1 MKSTDRIT
9 YTMIITY
16 QQKQIAIEQ
25 NDHVRGID
33 VVRKHFPE
41 QKEQIL
47 CISCDTELQSL
58 NNIISSSISNCCFY
72 DINDT
77 LGAEC
82 LAVSTTALMLMA
94 AEGLFPDTRI
104 SVEHSFGKGFYC
116 EPVKLKTLPDNY
128 LDLLK
133 TKMDEYVK
141 ADHEFEERVI
151 THDELNN
158 IKLKRFNVL
167 KNSPKD
173 HLRIYDLC
181 GFPHWFVSSL
191 VPSAGYIKQFKITP
205 YEKGFVLGFPTR
217 TSPDM
222 IPPFV
227 SSPNLFRVIR
237 ESEERGKMLDIR
249 HISDLNEH
257 ALEGRQ
263 METIHLYE
271 ALHEK
276 KIAEIADVITHRK
289 KLRFIFIAGP
299 SASGK
304 TTFMKRLS
312 LQLRING
319 LKPKHISLDDY
330 FVNREHTP
338 QDDKGEFDY
347 EHFDAIDHELLNRNL
362 IDLMNGK
369 GVHLPRFLFQ
379 EGKKEYQENETFL
392 LNDEILILEGIHGL
406 NPGLA
411 SPIPDETKFRIY
423 ISALTQLN
431 FNLYNRVSTSDT
443 RLLRRMYRDSQFRGH
458 SPEETLL
465 RWPSVRRGEARWI
478 FPHQENA
485 DIYFNS
491 ALEYEW
497 PVFSGI
503 LLETL
508 SSIPDTS
515 PVKVEAERLCRLM
528 ELFVPF
534 TTELIPPTSLIQEFL
549 GGSSFVY

>member
-1 MKSTDRIT
+1 
-9 YTMIITY
+9 MIINY
-16 QQKQIAIEQ
+16 HQKQIAIEQ
-25 NDHVRGID
+25 HDHIRGLDI
-33 VVRKHFPE
+33 VRKHFPE
-41 QKEQIL
+41 QKEHIL
-47 CISCDTELQSL
+47 CMSCDTELQSL
-58 NNIISSSISNCCFY
+58 NNIIPASVSHCCFY

-82 LAVSTTALMLMA
+82 LAISTTALMLMA

-116 EPVKLKTLPDNY
+116 EPLHPEALQENY
-128 LDLLK
+128 LDLL
-133 TKMDEYVK
+133 TAKMHAYIKE
-141 ADHEFEERVI
+141 DHEFEERTI
-151 THDELNN
+151 THEDLNGIN
-158 IKLKRFNVL
+158 YSRFKVL
-167 KNSPKD
+167 KNSPQE

-181 GFPHWFVSSL
+181 GFPHWFISAL
-191 VPSAGYIKQFKITP
+191 VPSASYIKQFKITS
-205 YEKGFVLGFPTR
+205 YKKGFVLGFPTR
-217 TSPDM
+217 TSPDS

-227 SSPNLFRVIR
+227 PSPNLFNVIR
-237 ESEERGKMLDIR
+237 ESEERGKMLGIR

-319 LKPKHISLDDY
+319 LKPKHLSLDNY
-330 FVNREHTP
+330 FVDREHTP
-338 QDDKGEFDY
+338 IDDKGELDF
-347 EHFDAIDHELLNRNL
+347 EHFDAIDHELLNQHL
-362 IDLMNGK
+362 SDLMKGK
-369 GVHLPRFLFQ
+369 GVHFSRFLFN
-379 EGKKEYQENETFL
+379 EGKKTFDEEKTIL
-392 LNDEILILEGIHGL
+392 HDDEILILEGIHGL
-406 NPGLA
+406 NPALA
-411 SPIPDETKFRIY
+411 KPIPADKKFRIY

-443 RLLRRMYRDSQFRGH
+443 RLLRRMYRDSQFRAH
-458 SPEETLL
+458 SLEETLL
-465 RWPSVRRGEARWI
+465 RWPSVRRGESRWI
-478 FPHQENA
+478 FPYQENA
-485 DIYFNS
+485 DVYFNS

-503 LLETL
+503 LLKTL
-508 SSIPDTS
+508 SSIPGTS

-534 TTELIPPTSLIQEFL
+534 STELIPPTSLIQEFL
-549 GGSSFVY
+549 GGSSFEY

>member
-1 MKSTDRIT
+1 
-9 YTMIITY
+9 MIISY
-16 QQKQIAIEQ
+16 NNKQIAIEQ
-25 NDHVRGID
+25 NDHIRGID
-33 VVRKHFPE
+33 IVREHFPDDLGH
-41 QKEQIL
+41 IL
-47 CISCDTELQSL
+47 CMSCDTELQSL
-58 NNIISSSISNCCFY
+58 NNVIPSSVSRCCFY

-94 AEGLFPDTRI
+94 AEGLFHDTRI
-104 SVEHSFGKGFYC
+104 SIEHSLGKGFYC
-116 EPVKLKTLPDNY
+116 EPVSPETLPENY
-128 LDLLK
+128 LDLLE
-133 TKMDEYVK
+133 TKMYFYIK

-151 THDELNN
+151 THDELDQ
-158 IKLKRFNVL
+158 IELKRFNVL
-167 KNSPKD
+167 KNSPKN

-181 GFPHWFVSSL
+181 GFPHWFVSAL
-191 VPSAGYIKQFKITP
+191 VPSAGYIKQFKIRP

-222 IPPFV
+222 IPPFIP
-227 SSPNLFRVIR
+227 SPNLFKVIR
-237 ESEERGKMLDIR
+237 ESEIRGNMLDIR
-249 HISDLNEH
+249 HVSDLNER

-263 METIHLYE
+263 AGAIQLYE

-276 KIAEIADVITHRK
+276 KIAEIADVITGK
-289 KLRFIFIAGP
+289 KGLRFVFIAGP

-330 FVNREHTP
+330 FVDREHTP
-338 QDDKGEFDY
+338 LDENGEYDF
-347 EHFDAIDHELLNRNL
+347 EHFDAIDHDLLNHHL
-362 IDLMNGK
+362 TDLMNGK

-379 EGKKEYQENETFL
+379 EGSKEYEKEETL
-392 LNDEILILEGIHGL
+392 LHDDEILILEGIHGL
-406 NPGLA
+406 NPQLA
-411 SPIPDETKFRIY
+411 EPIPDETKIRIY

-458 SPEETLL
+458 SPEETLQ
-465 RWPSVRRGEARWI
+465 RWVSVRRGEDKWI
-478 FPHQENA
+478 FPYQEHA
-485 DIYFNS
+485 DVYFNS

-497 PVFSGI
+497 SVFSGI

-515 PVKVEAERLCRLM
+515 TVKIEAERLCRLM

-534 TTELIPPTSLIQEFL
+534 STELIPPTSLIQEFL

>member
-1 MKSTDRIT
+1 
-9 YTMIITY
+9 MIITY
-16 QQKQIAIEQ
+16 HHKQIAIEQ

-41 QKEQIL
+41 QKEHIL
-47 CISCDTELQSL
+47 CMSCDTELQSL
-58 NNIISSSISNCCFY
+58 NNIIPASVSHCCFY

-94 AEGLFPDTRI
+94 AEGLFRDTRI

-116 EPVKLKTLPDNY
+116 EPVKPETLPDNY
-128 LDLLK
+128 LDLLQ
-133 TKMDEYVK
+133 TKMNEYVK

-151 THDELNN
+151 THDELNS
-158 IKLKRFNVL
+158 IELKRFNVL

-181 GFPHWFVSSL
+181 GFPHWFVSAL
-191 VPSAGYIKQFKITP
+191 VPSVGYIKQFKITS
-205 YEKGFVLGFPTR
+205 YKKGFVLGFPTR
-217 TSPDM
+217 TSPEM
-222 IPPFV
+222 IPAFV
-227 SSPNLFRVIR
+227 PSPNLFKVIR

-289 KLRFIFIAGP
+289 ELRFIFIAGP

-330 FVNREHTP
+330 FVDREHTP
-338 QDDKGEFDY
+338 LDEKGELDF
-347 EHFDAIDHELLNRNL
+347 EHFDAIDHELLNQHL
-362 IDLMNGK
+362 GDLMNGK
-369 GVHLPRFLFQ
+369 GVHLPRFLFN
-379 EGKKEYQENETFL
+379 EGRKADGEEETIL
-392 LNDEILILEGIHGL
+392 HDDEILILEGIHGL
-406 NPGLA
+406 NPALA
-411 SPIPDETKFRIY
+411 KPIPANKKFRIY

-465 RWPSVRRGEARWI
+465 RWPSVRRGESRWI
-478 FPHQENA
+478 FPYQENA
-485 DIYFNS
+485 DVYFNS

-508 SSIPDTS
+508 SSLSADS

-534 TTELIPPTSLIQEFL
+534 DTKMIPPTSLIQEFL
-549 GGSSFVY
+549 GGSSFEY

>member
-1 MKSTDRIT
+1 
-9 YTMIITY
+9 MIITY
-16 QQKQIAIEQ
+16 HQKQIAIEQ
-25 NDHVRGID
+25 HDYIRGLDI
-33 VVRKHFPE
+33 VRKHFTDDLE
-41 QKEQIL
+41 HIL
-47 CISCDTELQSL
+47 CMSCDTELQSL
-58 NNIISSSISNCCFY
+58 NNVIPSSVSHCCFY

-82 LAVSTTALMLMA
+82 MAVSTTALMLMA
-94 AEGLFPDTRI
+94 AEGLFLDTRI

-116 EPVKLKTLPDNY
+116 EPVHPETLPDNY
-128 LDLLK
+128 LDLLEA
-133 TKMDEYVK
+133 KMHAYVK
-141 ADHEFEERVI
+141 ADYEFEERVI
-151 THDELNN
+151 THAELSK
-158 IKLKRFNVL
+158 IELKRFNVL

-173 HLRIYDLC
+173 YLRIYDLC
-181 GFPHWFVSSL
+181 GFLHWFISAL

-217 TSPDM
+217 TSPDV

-227 SSPNLFRVIR
+227 SSPNLFKVIR
-237 ESEERGKMLDIR
+237 ESEIRGNMLDIR
-249 HISDLNEH
+249 HVSDLNDK
-257 ALEGRQ
+257 ALAGRQ
-263 METIHLYE
+263 AEAIQLYE

-276 KIAEIADVITHRK
+276 KIAEIADVIMHRK
-289 KLRFIFIAGP
+289 GLRFVFIAGP

-319 LKPKHISLDDY
+319 LKPKHLSLDDY
-330 FVNREHTP
+330 FVDREHTP
-338 QDDKGEFDY
+338 LDEKGELDF
-347 EHFDAIDHELLNRNL
+347 EHFDSIDHELLNRHL

-379 EGKKEYQENETFL
+379 EGKKAYEEKETFL
-392 LNDEILILEGIHGL
+392 YDDEILILEGIHGL
-406 NPGLA
+406 NPELA
-411 SPIPDETKFRIY
+411 APIPDETKFRIY

-478 FPHQENA
+478 FPYQENA

-497 PVFSGI
+497 SVFSGV

-508 SSIPDTS
+508 SSIPNTS
-515 PVKVEAERLCRLM
+515 TVKVEAERLCHLM

-534 TTELIPPTSLIQEFL
+534 STELIPPTSLIQEFL